1 MPRVAKKDIRPVAP
15 NPIPPAVIPK
25 PWSITVQVD
34 WGTLAMPEAQQAY
47 AQLKSH
53 FEKAGAILN
62 ARAMPTDNKYV
73 CYMAGKDKC
82 CPVGVV
88 HDGQPRFIDYSRKN
102 PKTGLMEVVKI
113 CSENCSI
120 RYNNV
125 LIEERRE
132 KYAPKRG
139 E

>member
-1 MPRVAKKDIRPVAP
+1 MAKTAKKQPDMEATNLTVVSAPPPYGIFIDVGWETLPMPV
-15 NPIPPAVIPK
+15 
-25 PWSITVQVD
+25 
-34 WGTLAMPEAQQAY
+34 AQQAY
-47 AQLKSH
+47 ATLKDI

-62 ARAMPTDNKYV
+62 ARSMPTDNKYV
-73 CYMAGKDKC
+73 CYMAGKPMC
-82 CPVGVV
+82 CPPKIV

-120 RYNNV
+120 RYNNL